1 MRENNLPPEQPG
13 PANPPLPSGA
23 DTAAAASAISSAG
36 AFHPGAAAAAHG
48 MPPPIGAVTD
58 MGHGRWRQRILWL
71 FIGVAVLLI
80 GATVVMVVR
89 MLQADHALRN
99 VARVAVVPPL
109 VPDVAPPSRLPAPV
123 TATAAAGMGTPATGA
138 APLAQDAQAPG
149 AQASLPVQKAAGSVT
164 PAASR
169 DAGGEVAKTADEVR
183 SETGA
188 AAPKASD
195 AGQKARAEK
204 KSAAKA
210 AARTARRQD
219 ALRRDPTATRTAQ
232 RDTTFRR
239 CPPLGKKGA
248 VMCRWHICN
257 GAAGKER
264 VCRPYLER
272 RP

>member
-1 MRENNLPPEQPG
+1 M
-13 PANPPLPSGA
+13 
-23 DTAAAASAISSAG
+23 
-36 AFHPGAAAAAHG
+36 
-48 MPPPIGAVTD
+48 
-58 MGHGRWRQRILWL
+58 LWL
-71 FIGVAVLLI
+71 FIGVALLLI
-80 GATVVMVVR
+80 GATVVMVLR

-99 VARVAVVPPL
+99 VARVAVVPA
-109 VPDVAPPSRLPAPV
+109 VMPDNTPASRLPAPG
-123 TATAAAGMGTPATGA
+123 TATAAAGMGAPAAAA
-138 APLAQDAQAPG
+138 APLAQDVQPTASQPALPAQKESGIAAPG
-149 AQASLPVQKAAGSVT
+149 G
-164 PAASR
+164 R
-169 DAGGEVAKTADEVR
+169 EDARNGGGEMAGEVR

-188 AAPKASD
+188 TGSMGNQVGAVTLQPSD
-195 AGQKARAEK
+195 AGQKSRAEK

-219 ALRRDPTATRTAQ
+219 APRRDPTATRTAQ